1 MSAPLAPTRSAAAED
16 IILEAVDIT
25 KVFPGTVA
33 LDQVHFRVHRG
44 KVNALVGEN
53 GAGKSTLMNI
63 LAGVLQPTEG
73 YILLDG
79 ERIALKSPRDA
90 PPHGIG
96 IIFQELN
103 LFPNLSVADNIFAG
117 HELRTAGAVVNFR
130 EEERITATLL
140 AQLEQEIDPRALVED
155 LRVGQQQLVEIA
167 KALAHDARILIMDE
181 PTSALSP
188 SETEIL
194 FNIIRDLK
202 AKGVSIIYI
211 SHKLEELL
219 EIADVVTVL
228 RDGRLVAEVPAASID
243 VNGIIEKMVGRH
255 PDTFYQRSEHTV
267 GDPIL
272 KVESLSLRHPVL
284 ADRFVLDNVSFE
296 LRAGEILG
304 FYGLMGSGRT
314 ELLECLMGRHP
325 EATGQVWLEGE
336 LLSTHSIGGRIKRG
350 LGLVPED
357 RQRDGIV
364 QSLSVDVN
372 MTLASLRAFL
382 NRLYLSGQR
391 EAAAV
396 RKMIDS
402 LSILVSDPA
411 QLITSLSGGNQ
422 QKVIVAKALLT
433 SPRVLMMDE
442 PTRGIDV
449 GAKSEMFRIISDLAA
464 QGFGILFVSS
474 ELSEVL
480 AMSDRIL
487 VMSKGRLTAEFDRAE
502 ATEELL
508 VAASAT
514 DSPITTPQEEN

>member
-1 MSAPLAPTRSAAAED
+1 
-16 IILEAVDIT
+16 
-25 KVFPGTVA
+25 
-33 LDQVHFRVHRG
+33 
-44 KVNALVGEN
+44 
-53 GAGKSTLMNI
+53 
-63 LAGVLQPTEG
+63 
-73 YILLDG
+73 
-79 ERIALKSPRDA
+79 
-90 PPHGIG
+90 
-96 IIFQELN
+96 
-103 LFPNLSVADNIFAG
+103 
-117 HELRTAGAVVNFR
+117 
-130 EEERITATLL
+130 
-140 AQLEQEIDPRALVED
+140 
-155 LRVGQQQLVEIA
+155 
-167 KALAHDARILIMDE
+167 
-181 PTSALSP
+181 
-188 SETEIL
+188 
-194 FNIIRDLK
+194 
-202 AKGVSIIYI
+202 
-211 SHKLEELL
+211 
-219 EIADVVTVL
+219 
-228 RDGRLVAEVPAASID
+228 
-243 VNGIIEKMVGRH
+243 
-255 PDTFYQRSEHTV
+255 
-267 GDPIL
+267 
-272 KVESLSLRHPVL
+272 
-284 ADRFVLDNVSFE
+284 
-296 LRAGEILG
+296 
-304 FYGLMGSGRT
+304 
-314 ELLECLMGRHP
+314 
-325 EATGQVWLEGE
+325 
-336 LLSTHSIGGRIKRG
+336 
-350 LGLVPED
+350 
-357 RQRDGIV
+357 
-364 QSLSVDVN
+364 

>member
-1 MSAPLAPTRSAAAED
+1 VIPVPLTPASSSATED

-33 LDQVHFRVHRG
+33 LDHVHFRVHRG

-79 ERIALKSPRDA
+79 KKITLRSPRDA

-96 IIFQELN
+96 IVFQELN
-103 LFPNLSVADNIFAG
+103 LFSNLSVTDNIFAG
-117 HELRTAGAVVNFR
+117 HELRTARTIVDFGA
-130 EEERITATLL
+130 EERITAALL
-140 AQLEQEIDPRALVED
+140 AQLEQDIDPRALIED

-167 KALAHDARILIMDE
+167 KTLAQDVRVLIMDE

-219 EIADVVTVL
+219 EISDVITVL

-255 PDTFYQRSEHTV
+255 PTTFYQRSKHAI
-267 GDPIL
+267 GNPIL
-272 KVESLSLRHPVL
+272 KVDALSLPHPILV
-284 ADRFVLDNVSFE
+284 DRYVLDNVSFA

-325 EATGQVWLEGE
+325 EATGKVWLNNE

-364 QSLSVDVN
+364 QSLPVDVN
-372 MTLASLRAFL
+372 MTLASLRAYL
-382 NRLYLSGQR
+382 NRLYLSAPR

-396 RKMIDS
+396 KKMIDS
-402 LSILVSDPA
+402 LSILVSDPG

-464 QGFGILFVSS
+464 RGFGILFVSS

-502 ATEELL
+502 ATEERL

-514 DSPITTPQEEN
+514 DRVITTP